1 MKKYTSTFT
10 SKLNENEIGMILM
23 SIAVLAIPFSDAL
36 AKWLSQS
43 LSPIVITWGRFAFQI
58 LVLLPF
64 FLRKKREQRVFNPMF
79 IWLGLL
85 IACSSVLLYFGV
97 MHLPL
102 ANNIALFFIE
112 PLVLTIISALWL
124 KERIITKQWLAL
136 IAGFIGALIVLRP
149 NYSAYGI
156 YSLYPIG
163 AAICYAGYLALVRW
177 VKEKDAVLLQ
187 FHSSVVA
194 FFALSILVTAGGV
207 DLLALNIEFPSLKE
221 WGWIVILGFSTTL
234 VYLLFIMAFRH
245 SDASTLAPFQYM
257 EIITASLLGWLIFEN
272 VPDGFTLLGALII
285 MGAGLYIFKTQ
296 RGLANTNAKP
306 ME

>member
-1 MKKYTSTFT
+1 MKKYKTSFT
-10 SKLNENEIGMILM
+10 SKLSENEIGMILM
-23 SIAVLAIPFSDAL
+23 SIAVLTIPFSDAL
-36 AKWLSQS
+36 AKWLSSS
-43 LSPIVITWGRFAFQI
+43 LSPIVITWGRFTFQV

-64 FLRKKREQRVFNPMF
+64 FLRKQKSKNLFDPMF

-85 IACSSVLLYFGV
+85 IASSSVLLYFGV

-112 PLVLTIISALWL
+112 PLVLTLISVFWL
-124 KERIITKQWLAL
+124 KERIITKQWVAL
-136 IAGFIGALIVLRP
+136 IVGFIGALIVLRP

-163 AAICYAGYLALVRW
+163 AAICYAFYLALVRW
-177 VKEKDAVLLQ
+177 VKHKDAVLLQ

-194 FFALSILVTAGGV
+194 FFALSILVALGGF
-207 DLLALNIEFPSLKE
+207 DILAFTIEFPNLKE
-221 WGWIVILGFSTTL
+221 WGWISILGISTTL

-272 VPDGFTLLGALII
+272 IPDGFTLLGALII
-285 MGAGLYIFKTQ
+285 VGAGLYIFKTQ
-296 RGLANTNAKP
+296 RALANTNAKP